1 MQKPPRLDLR
11 RLERDLATA
20 TPRSEGLAPGGRP
33 ATGLMAVVRDNL
45 DALVA
50 MQAGGV
56 TWNAIAAALT
66 KQGYVTGD
74 GRDLTGAQI
83 TGIVS
88 SVRRQAKRR
97 AARAATRQTRAD
109 LPQLVPERRP
119 ERRLGLSTDL
129 VPPTASR
136 DIAVSDVADTEEA
149 IRRESLDKLQDL
161 LKPATPKKD

>member
-1 MQKPPRLDLR
+1 MPKPPRLDLR
-11 RLERDLATA
+11 RLERDVADA
-20 TPRSEGLAPGGRP
+20 APRSEGLAPGGRP

-66 KQGYVTGD
+66 KQGFATAD

-97 AARAATRQTRAD
+97 AAKAATRQVRPD
-109 LPQLVPERRP
+109 LPLASPERGP
-119 ERRLGLSTDL
+119 ERRLSLSADL
-129 VPPTASR
+129 VPPTTSRELAAS
-136 DIAVSDVADTEEA
+136 DLAQTEEG
-149 IRRESLDKLQDL
+149 IRHENFDKLQDF
-161 LKPATPKKD
+161 LKPSIPKKD

>member
-1 MQKPPRLDLR
+1 MPKPPRLDLR
-11 RLERDLATA
+11 RLERDVANA
-20 TPRSEGLAPGGRP
+20 APRSAGLAPGGRP

-66 KQGYVTGD
+66 KQGFATGD
-74 GRDLTGAQI
+74 GRDLTGAQV

-97 AARAATRQTRAD
+97 AAKAATRQTRAD
-109 LPQLVPERRP
+109 LPQQVLESRP
-119 ERRLGLSTDL
+119 KRRLDLSADL
-129 VPPTASR
+129 ASPTASH
-136 DIAVSDVADTEEA
+136 DIAVSDAADTEEA
-149 IRRESLDKLQDL
+149 IRRDNLDKLQGL
-161 LKPATPKKD
+161 LKPATSKKD

>member
-1 MQKPPRLDLR
+1 MPKSPRLDLR
-11 RLERDLATA
+11 RLEQDVADTM
-20 TPRSEGLAPGGRP
+20 PRSDGLAPGGRP
-33 ATGLMAVVRDNL
+33 ATGLMAIVRDNL

-66 KQGYVTGD
+66 KQGYATSD

-97 AARAATRQTRAD
+97 AAKAASRQGRPD
-109 LPQLVPERRP
+109 LLTPVPERGP
-119 ERRLGLSTDL
+119 DRRLSLSTDL
-129 VPPTASR
+129 VSPTSSPDLAASDAAR
-136 DIAVSDVADTEEA
+136 TEEA

-161 LKPATPKKD
+161 LKPSTLKKD